1 MNPFLA
7 ANAVANPGQ
16 YAQAPVYGEEN
27 GTTESPLSAGGVA
40 PNALNNLGG
49 LASLFG
55 GNNMS
60 SSQDFSSGLGSVDFS
75 NPYAGQSGPV
85 ASRQVVDYGSQPVL
99 NPVNNTYKA
108 PSPTAPFDW
117 DWTPGPIDTNGISTG
132 DIFSDSYNSD
142 WNSSPT
148 GIDNLDTLSN
158 LFNNPSNQW
167 GSTDLGFGASFNPG
181 ALSNLGGGW
190 REGGRV
196 FDFGNKSLGQAGAEF
211 VGMDKDTYNNGRQAL
226 GLFGQFTG
234 NRDIGAGLQISGL
247 TGNRAFD
254 MATKGTALEYINNP
268 LSERSLLGTA
278 LNTQGL
284 GGLMPGLDYL
294 QGFNSKGGLLGAG
307 ISMVNP
313 VAGGIFNFLS
323 PELGGKVKTEEDLAS
338 YNPKYNEN
346 LGGEGTYNRGSYEEA
361 ANYAADKGVAP
372 NSHEF
377 DMVVDSYRKA
387 MQGNNP
393 YTKDFR
399 DSMEEGRAQTQARA
413 AADAQKAEID
423 RVAAEQQAKAQAEQQ
438 RQAQVAAEQQRQ
450 AQAAAAE
457 AQRVAQAQAA
467 AAEAQRVAQAQAQ
480 AEQERATMEA
490 NRQFSSSDSRSFDSG
505 GNYSD
510 WGSQAEYEDDQGD
523 SSWSSS
529 DSGGG
534 DSGGGGG
541 GSYIATAATQ
551 ALGEE
556 GLTIFEE
563 WRDYMFTKLPTF
575 TTSYGRYRVTAPKIV
590 AEIDKRDNSKQL
602 YSWIWDM
609 HLKPIFNL
617 IKEDKDS
624 EKALRD
630 YKTMVKELQIRFLK
644 EKA

>member
-413 AADAQKAEID
+413 AADAQKAAID
-423 RVAAEQQAKAQAEQQ
+423 RVAAEQQAKVQAEQQ

-467 AAEAQRVAQAQAQ
+467 ATAERNRISNEIAAQDARD
-480 AEQERATMEA
+480 RAIA
-490 NRQFSSSDSRSFDSG
+490 DSSSDGNQATADRHGTNAGSEQTSMLAAQDAEMNDDS
-505 GNYSD
+505 D
-510 WGSQAEYEDDQGD
+510 
-523 SSWSSS
+523 
-529 DSGGG
+529 GG